1 LRAPREFQ
9 IEIPPIIARR
19 AAKKSAGKGLSFAQE
34 ARLKEL
40 VAGQPDQLALPGL
53 RWSRRDLIVVT
64 QRLFGITIDSHL
76 AAAYLERWGVEPKA
90 PSGQDLEADII
101 RFLED
106 HSTDWLKVSE
116 IAQGVGCS
124 MQRANSALMA
134 LADAGGHGAENGGG
148 HGETA
153 APAHGA
159 ETGVA
164 YPLKTT
170 VVNLASDSDHRFAKV
185 SITLEGQDA
194 ATIDRLKELDHQVYD
209 SLIEILGNVRAQDVA
224 TDEGKER
231 LKDSIRERLNRL
243 VPDNA
248 GVKSVYLTEFLVQ

>member
-1 LRAPREFQ
+1 MQGQVRIDVRQLSAESRVMLRQYVLCIKQHSRRITQRKIARACGVSQPSVSRWLRAPQEFQ
-9 IEIPPIIARR
+9 VEIPPIIARR

-134 LADAGGHGAENGGG
+134 LAEAGGCRAEMS
-148 HGETA
+148 E
-153 APAHGA
+153 
-159 ETGVA
+159 E
-164 YPLKTT
+164 
-170 VVNLASDSDHRFAKV
+170 
-185 SITLEGQDA
+185 
-194 ATIDRLKELDHQVYD
+194 YD
-209 SLIEILGNVRAQDVA
+209 SKYRLRVKTLYRANQADTSCELARLLGMVAVQPVGGRVVRGRAMHD
-224 TDEGKER
+224 
-231 LKDSIRERLNRL
+231 
-243 VPDNA
+243 
-248 GVKSVYLTEFLVQ
+248 